1 MKTGYT
7 SGAGYSLASSAT
19 QGEMRLIAV
28 VMGAS
33 SVKSRESDSKQLLS
47 YGFRFFDTLN
57 PHQGGDEVAEEKV
70 WFGAKDTLKLGVA
83 EDTFITLPK
92 SDSKKL
98 TASIELDSELKAPIA
113 EGQTLGVV
121 HYTVDGEDV
130 QTQPLIALEA
140 VEQGGI
146 FKRLMDYVKLFFA
159 SLF

>member
-1 MKTGYT
+1 M
-7 SGAGYSLASSAT
+7 
-19 QGEMRLIAV
+19 
-28 VMGAS
+28 
-33 SVKSRESDSKQLLS
+33 S

-57 PHQGGDEVAEEKV
+57 PHQGGDQVAEEKV
-70 WFGAKDTLKLGVA
+70 WFGAQDTLKLGVA

-98 TASIELDSELKAPIA
+98 TASIELISELKAPIS

-140 VEQGGI
+140 VEQAGL

>member
-1 MKTGYT
+1 
-7 SGAGYSLASSAT
+7 
-19 QGEMRLIAV
+19 
-28 VMGAS
+28 
-33 SVKSRESDSKQLLS
+33 
-47 YGFRFFDTLN
+47 
-57 PHQGGDEVAEEKV
+57 PHQGGDQVAEEKV
-70 WFGAKDTLKLGVA
+70 WFGAQDTLKLGVA

-98 TASIELDSELKAPIA
+98 TASIELISELKAPIS

-140 VEQGGI
+140 VEQAGL